1 MLAWQES
8 GRKNGLR
15 IRRPF
20 ANVIRALVADEAQ
33 RGWIFEKRSL
43 ITFQLIESRILAM

>member
-1 MLAWQES
+1 MLARQEG

-20 ANVIRALVADEAQ
+20 ACDPSARPGDAQ

-43 ITFQLIESRILAM
+43 ITFQLMESITLEM